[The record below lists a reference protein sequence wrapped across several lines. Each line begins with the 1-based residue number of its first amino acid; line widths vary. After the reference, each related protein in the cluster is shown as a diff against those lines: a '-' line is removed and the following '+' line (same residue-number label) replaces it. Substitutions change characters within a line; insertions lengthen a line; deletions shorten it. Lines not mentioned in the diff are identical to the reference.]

1 MSVPLLW
8 HYICI
13 RAELLENFQFRWEQY
28 FEHLLNEENQ
38 RVVVGDGIPNQGLTS
53 DINREEVKRGL
64 RKVKDGRV
72 TNPDNIPVEIWRRLG
87 EESSEMLWDLMRKI
101 YRQEKMPK
109 EWRESS
115 IIPIYQEKGDIQDC
129 GNYRGIKLLSQ
140 AMKLWERIIEARVR
154 WKHR

>member
-1 MSVPLLW
+1 M
-8 HYICI
+8 
-13 RAELLENFQFRWEQY
+13 
-28 FEHLLNEENQ
+28 
-38 RVVVGDGIPNQGLTS
+38 VVGDGIPNQGLTS

-72 TNPDNIPVEIWRRLG
+72 TNPDNIPVEIWKRLG

-109 EWRESS
+109 EWRESF